1 MNNVTLKKRLR
12 MNLLIKRA
20 FIRSSVYTV
29 LTGTGPNDL
38 KEICAS
44 PKINNFGLSY
54 DFQNTY

>member
-12 MNLLIKRA
+12 MNLLIKQA

-44 PKINNFGLSY
+44 PKINNFGLS
-54 DFQNTY
+54 